1 MHRTTT
7 SSALSNLFMTG
18 DSRERR
24 PRKAKPSAERLRNSS
39 ESVSRIAIIDVH
51 RGHLR
56 ETLQGR
62 VRLARRLLSYT
73 QIIPQREGT
82 FWIEVGGAK
91 RALVPDGGNTGLAFF
106 HEGKAQQRAALHD
119 VRERPA
125 ALGGL
130 GDFLKFADG
139 FFQQAHF
146 AEGGAP
152 VVMRLEIFLFGAH
165 FAEFSAK
172 LVDAF
177 LQRTRFDCAAR
188 RSRSRRVAG

>member
-1 MHRTTT
+1 MDRTTT

-24 PRKAKPSAERLRNSS
+24 PRKAKTSADRLLKSS
-39 ESVSRIAIIDVH
+39 DTLTHIAIIDVH
-51 RGHLR
+51 RVHLR
-56 ETLQGR
+56 EALQRR
-62 VRLARRLLSYT
+62 VRLARRLLSHT

-82 FWIEVGGAK
+82 FRIEVGGAK
-91 RALVPDGGNTGLAFF
+91 RALVPDGGNSGLAFF

-125 ALGGL
+125 ALSGL

-146 AEGGAP
+146 AERDAQ
-152 VVMRLEIFLFGAH
+152 VVIRLEIFLFVANSPE
-165 FAEFSAK
+165 FRRTPAE
-172 LVDAF
+172 D
-177 LQRTRFDCAAR
+177 
-188 RSRSRRVAG
+188 